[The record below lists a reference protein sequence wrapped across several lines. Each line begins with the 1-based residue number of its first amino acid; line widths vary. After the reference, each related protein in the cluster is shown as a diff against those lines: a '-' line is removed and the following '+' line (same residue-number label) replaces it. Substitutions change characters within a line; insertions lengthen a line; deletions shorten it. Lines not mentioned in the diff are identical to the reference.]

1 MRLLTRLKLD
11 PARLELITGFFET
24 YLELNKQEE
33 EQLNQELG
41 KINQKEAE
49 LIMQVTTSWHEKG
62 KIEDICKFMVRR
74 FSADYDEVIE
84 KVRPVASLSADTA
97 SLEILDGIIEELF
110 AANTLEE
117 AQAII
122 RKAVDKSLQ

>member
-1 MRLLTRLKLD
+1 
-11 PARLELITGFFET
+11 
-24 YLELNKQEE
+24 
-33 EQLNQELG
+33 G
-41 KINQKEAE
+41 KIE
-49 LIMQVTTSWHEKG
+49 G

-122 RKAVDKSLQ
+122 RRAVGKSLQ